1 MDNPLPP
8 NFNIR
13 DISSY
18 EVDDE
23 LKEDTFIVEGLDSPS
38 MDELIHITDVTVKE
52 NNASVEVKEIKND
65 KRN

>member
-18 EVDDE
+18 EIDDE

>member
-38 MDELIHITDVTVKE
+38 MDELIHITDVTTKE

>member
-38 MDELIHITDVTVKE
+38 MDELIHITDVTIKE
-52 NNASVEVKEIKND
+52 NNACVEVKEIKND

>member
-18 EVDDE
+18 KVDDE
-23 LKEDTFIVEGLDSPS
+23 LKEDTFIVEGLDSPP
-38 MDELIHITDVTVKE
+38 MDELIHITDVTIKE

>member
-1 MDNPLPP
+1 MDNPPPP

-23 LKEDTFIVEGLDSPS
+23 LKEDTFIVEGLDSPP

>member
-1 MDNPLPP
+1 MDKPLPP

-13 DISSY
+13 DVSSY

-23 LKEDTFIVEGLDSPS
+23 LKEDTFIVEGLDSPT

>member
-23 LKEDTFIVEGLDSPS
+23 LKEDTFIVEGLDRPS
-38 MDELIHITDVTVKE
+38 MDELIHITDVTIKE

>member
-1 MDNPLPP
+1 MDKPLPP

-38 MDELIHITDVTVKE
+38 MDELIHITDVTIKE

>member
-1 MDNPLPP
+1 MDKPLPP

>member
-38 MDELIHITDVTVKE
+38 MDELIHITDEVIKE
-52 NNASVEVKEIKND
+52 NNVSVEVKEIKND

>member
-38 MDELIHITDVTVKE
+38 MDELIHITDVTIKE